1 MQTIILKWKD
11 ILDIVPDVTF
21 YKFKDELDKWK
32 WIVDPDGPIYH
43 IEVDWLWVWLHQ
55 DWDYVIYMRYL
66 DKANEKEYVLY
77 DEEYYDMNDEIF
89 FKRFIDELDELYDI
103 QDTLR
108 SEWKL
113 SYDILEWL

>member
-1 MQTIILKWKD
+1 MLIHLRNRLKKNRQNYIKKLLNESKD
-11 ILDIVPDVTF
+11 YI
-21 YKFKDELDKWK
+21 ELT
-32 WIVDPDGPIYH
+32 
-43 IEVDWLWVWLHQ
+43 
-55 DWDYVIYMRYL
+55 
-66 DKANEKEYVLY
+66 EKEYVLY